1 MEHFKEEN
9 LRTELSQL
17 GEFGLIKHLTENIK
31 IHHPSTIKGVGDD
44 AAVIDY
50 KNKKTLISTDLL
62 IENIHFDLTY
72 TPLKHLGYKAAVVN
86 FSDIAAMNALP
97 KQMLVSIAVSSR
109 FSVEAIDEL
118 YSGLLLA
125 CEKYKVDLIGGDT
138 TSSPGGLFISVTIMG
153 EAETEKITYRNGA
166 KPNELICVSGDLAS
180 AYCGLMVLEREKAV
194 FKANPNM
201 QPELDEYAYIIER
214 QLKPEAR
221 TDVVQLLEQLNV
233 TPTAMIDISD
243 GLASEVLHLC
253 FQSNTGCQL
262 FEDKIPIDQSAFNT
276 ALEFNIEPT
285 TAILNGGE
293 DYELLFSVKQEDYEK
308 IKNNPDI
315 TVIGHFTDVS
325 EGMQLI
331 TRNGQAVSLTA
342 QGWDAF
348 LNKHKNI
355 K

>member
-1 MEHFKEEN
+1 MEHFKEN
-9 LRTELSQL
+9 NSRTELSQL
-17 GEFGLIKHLTENIK
+17 GEFGLIKHVTENIK
-31 IHHPSTIKGVGDD
+31 IHHSSTIKGVGDD
-44 AAVIDY
+44 AAVIDN
-50 KNKKTLISTDLL
+50 KNKKTLVSTDLL

-72 TPLKHLGYKAAVVN
+72 TPLKHLGYKAAIVN

-97 KQMLVSIAVSSR
+97 KQMLVSIAISNR

-138 TSSPGGLFISVTIMG
+138 TSSPGGLFISITIIG
-153 EAETEKITYRNGA
+153 EADTEKITYRNGA
-166 KPNELICVSGDLAS
+166 KPYELLCVSGDLAA

-194 FKANPNM
+194 FKTNPNM

-221 TDVVQLLEQLNV
+221 TDVVQLLEQLDV
-233 TPTAMIDISD
+233 KPTAMIDISD

-262 FEDKIPIDQSAFNT
+262 FEDKIPIDQLAFNT

-293 DYELLFSVKQEDYEK
+293 DYELLFSVRQEDYEK

-315 TVIGHFTDVS
+315 TIIGHFTDAS
-325 EGMQLI
+325 EGVQLI
-331 TRNGQAVSLTA
+331 TRNGQAVPVTA

-348 LNKHKNI
+348 LKNNQNKK
-355 K
+355 